1 MRDTCCITFNRLLP
15 RAIAESGRG
24 GTSDWRIVEPP
35 RHCAQRWWLALEN
48 ASVGSASATKPVP
61 EIWTSP
67 FAAGL
72 RHDYVVVAPSAI
84 PEGGQPI
91 DLARFAGFVSALV
104 PSETNICQLGRFLS
118 RGKPSRFIGT
128 SDEPTRFRP
137 ETPERMVSKG
147 AERYERGRMVWI
159 FSQSIPVTGRGRRFN
174 DPYAHQRSY
183 VLNFKRSST

>member
-104 PSETNICQLGRFLS
+104 PSETNICQLGRFLRS
-118 RGKPSRFIGT
+118 RQAKSFIGT
-128 SDEPTRFRP
+128 SDEPPGFARKHRNGWCQKGPNVTNEVEWFGYFRRAFP
-137 ETPERMVSKG
+137 SQGEVVGSMTPTPTNE
-147 AERYERGRMVWI
+147 A
-159 FSQSIPVTGRGRRFN
+159 TC
-174 DPYAHQRSY
+174 
-183 VLNFKRSST
+183 

>member
-104 PSETNICQLGRFLS
+104 PSETNICQLGHFLS
-118 RGKPSRFIGT
+118 CGKPSRLSGQAMNRPVSPGNTGT
-128 SDEPTRFRP
+128 DG
-137 ETPERMVSKG
+137 VK
-147 AERYERGRMVWI
+147 RGRTLRTRSNGLDI
-159 FSQSIPVTGRGRRFN
+159 FAEHSRHRE
-174 DPYAHQRSY
+174 RS
-183 VLNFKRSST
+183 